1 MPDIDDLSRRLRKRA
16 TECDSAIARR
26 IEKAKEEMRKTSA
39 QIYNL
44 TDEVTKKNKGKLPD
58 GWWEKK

>member
-1 MPDIDDLSRRLRKRA
+1 
-16 TECDSAIARR
+16 
-26 IEKAKEEMRKTSA
+26 MRKTSA

-44 TDEVTKKNKGKLPD
+44 TDEVTKKNKGKLPE